1 MLFCTNYMQHKFQAH
16 QQWIPK
22 FLDKDVNYSL
32 SLHPVNS
39 RTPVKRQCTL
49 YIYIYIYIY
58 IYTHS
63 TAKRYMANAH
73 AKPFHAFCVLRRK
86 KKARVKARVLSTL
99 LLLLFNAVGLLC
111 SW

>member
-58 IYTHS
+58 IHTVQLRG
-63 TAKRYMANAH
+63 TWPTPTQNL
-73 AKPFHAFCVLRRK
+73 FTLFAFCAGK
-86 KKARVKARVLSTL
+86 KKRASKRVS
-99 LLLLFNAVGLLC
+99 
-111 SW
+111 